1 MEQNVFFHRARGYH
15 DLVMLFAGEEKCAP
29 SHSYG
34 PHIREYY
41 ILHFCRRGKGVLENK
56 DGRLLVTPPSL
67 MVDGHEYHFAIVRDE
82 FLNMLATGQEPGGL
96 RTQLVAK
103 YKLMAA
109 ARDMALQK

>member
-1 MEQNVFFHRARGYH
+1 MKTVI
-15 DLVMLFAGEEKCAP
+15 EKRMAELN
-29 SHSYG
+29 YTDAAV
-34 PHIREYY
+34 EVY
-41 ILHFCRRGKGVLENK
+41 K

-67 MVDGHEYHFAIVRDE
+67 MVDGHEFHFAIVRDE
-82 FLNMLATGQEPGGL
+82 FLNMLATGKEPGGL